1 MAQSE
6 KSSPTT
12 SRNSLSV
19 EIGSWFKAHATGL
32 GVFVIPVIVLVL
44 SGLAIWS
51 R

>member
-6 KSSPTT
+6 KSSPVTP
-12 SRNSLSV
+12 RNSLSV

-32 GVFVIPVIVLVL
+32 GVIVIPVIVLVL
-44 SGLAIWS
+44 GGLAVLV